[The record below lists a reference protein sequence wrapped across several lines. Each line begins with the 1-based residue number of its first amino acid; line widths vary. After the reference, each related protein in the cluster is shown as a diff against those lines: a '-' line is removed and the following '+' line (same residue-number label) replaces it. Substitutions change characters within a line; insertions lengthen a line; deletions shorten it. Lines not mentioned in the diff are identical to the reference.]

1 MNKPRINILTPIP
14 FWHPGTEELISGLKN
29 EGFNVVAL
37 DIWEFLYFD
46 ELGKTHY
53 LVPRMFNGLFRRIYR
68 KAFRKTIIRKYIQKD
83 DIVDMQ
89 WCGYYYAK
97 YLKCIK
103 KRNDKIVATPFGSD
117 VLRATDKERNI
128 QKIIF
133 ESAKLIVLSINWTDQ
148 FISYFPFTE
157 NKIRNNQFGSKRYDL
172 IMETWSEA
180 NKLEFRKKYQ
190 IKDNKIVVTVGYS
203 ANPVQQHLLFLEM
216 LKDVDLEICK
226 KLFLVFP
233 LTYGINKETDYYQ
246 TLKKSIY
253 ASGIDYILFEKRMS
267 DYELCES
274 RIISDIMVNLQVTDT
289 QASSIKEAFAARNIV
304 LVGDWLPYKFYE
316 DLGVFLI
323 RSDLKNFKSNFIGLI
338 EGINTYKNLTNSN
351 LDVVSSFASWERI
364 IPKFINVY
372 KELNNDR
379 NR

>member
-1 MNKPRINILTPIP
+1 
-14 FWHPGTEELISGLKN
+14 
-29 EGFNVVAL
+29 
-37 DIWEFLYFD
+37 
-46 ELGKTHY
+46 
-53 LVPRMFNGLFRRIYR
+53 
-68 KAFRKTIIRKYIQKD
+68 
-83 DIVDMQ
+83 
-89 WCGYYYAK
+89 
-97 YLKCIK
+97 
-103 KRNDKIVATPFGSD
+103 
-117 VLRATDKERNI
+117 
-128 QKIIF
+128 
-133 ESAKLIVLSINWTDQ
+133 
-148 FISYFPFTE
+148 
-157 NKIRNNQFGSKRYDL
+157 
-172 IMETWSEA
+172 
-180 NKLEFRKKYQ
+180 
-190 IKDNKIVVTVGYS
+190 
-203 ANPVQQHLLFLEM
+203 
-216 LKDVDLEICK
+216 
-226 KLFLVFP
+226 
-233 LTYGINKETDYYQ
+233 
-246 TLKKSIY
+246 
-253 ASGIDYILFEKRMS
+253 MS